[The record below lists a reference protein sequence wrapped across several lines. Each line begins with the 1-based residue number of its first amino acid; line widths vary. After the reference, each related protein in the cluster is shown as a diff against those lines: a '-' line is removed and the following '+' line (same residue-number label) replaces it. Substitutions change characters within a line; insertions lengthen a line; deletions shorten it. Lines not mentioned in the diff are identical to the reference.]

1 MSQWDSRIRDHAVWS
16 ELQQTGVSI
25 DRALERG
32 ITDAE
37 WVAGLERSRLV
48 IAAVGK
54 RLSSTDPQL
63 VPPGTLGQLNN
74 QLNAMRGQIDS
85 FTQNG
90 NGQHIINGNANADE
104 ILIYLGSIPGST
116 PSEDL
121 TVISEA
127 ASNFRK
133 VLEGYLQ
140 GALQTQREL
149 EAVSKTNFER
159 LTALEVALTNEQ
171 SRLSALLNDQQ
182 SQFSSMQDRRA
193 SEFSSA
199 HSENQA
205 KFIAALSEQQT
216 QFSAE
221 QDSRRTA
228 FSESQRE
235 SQEKVLALLTEYSEK
250 LKKHESEYS
259 EQRDL
264 LEEKHQEHVQLLTA
278 SYEGTAAGILKQI
291 EKHRSDVESLLGVI
305 GNLGVT
311 SGYLKVANHARMML
325 YIWQGVTVLALIGLI
340 IVAFKV
346 AFPSNTPEESYH
358 EKIAMLEKAVK
369 VASSEMASKDKTPP
383 ETIKSGQ
390 KAITA
395 DKGENAATPDI
406 SSKNKL
412 SPETTRPDEKSELRD
427 AAFYQGFATRAFL
440 SITFGIFAAYA
451 ARQASRFF
459 ETEQKNRRRALELE
473 ALGPF
478 IEPLD
483 KEQRDQFRLQIGER
497 SFAVPEKE
505 PPTHKDDDPVTALS
519 LLKPKELLDGVVN
532 IIKAAKS

>member
-1 MSQWDSRIRDHAVWS
+1 MSQWDTRIRDHAVWG

-37 WVAGLERSRLV
+37 WVSGLERSRLV

-54 RLSSTDPQL
+54 RLSSTDPLL
-63 VPPGTLGQLNN
+63 VPPGALGQLNN

-90 NGQHIINGNANADE
+90 NGQHIVNGNANADE
-104 ILIYLGSIPGST
+104 ILVYLGAIPGST

-121 TVISEA
+121 TLISEA

-159 LTALEVALTNEQ
+159 LTALEVALNQEQ

-193 SEFSSA
+193 SDFSSA
-199 HSENQA
+199 HAENQA

-221 QDSRRTA
+221 QDGRRNA

-235 SQEKVLALLTEYSEK
+235 NQEKVLALLTEYSEK
-250 LKKHESEYS
+250 LKKHDSDYS
-259 EQRDL
+259 AQRVA

-278 SYEGTAAGILKQI
+278 SYEGSAAGILKQI
-291 EKHRSDVESLLGVI
+291 EKHKSDVESLLGVI

-311 SGYLKVANHARMML
+311 SGYLKVANHARTML
-325 YIWQGVTVLALIGLI
+325 YVWQGITVCALIGLI
-340 IVAFKV
+340 VVAFMV
-346 AFPSNTPEESYH
+346 AFPPSKPVGSNH
-358 EKIAMLEKAVK
+358 EKVVMVEKGG
-369 VASSEMASKDKTPP
+369 KTAAP
-383 ETIKSGQ
+383 ETPNKGS
-390 KAITA
+390 AIP
-395 DKGENAATPDI
+395 DAA
-406 SSKNKL
+406 
-412 SPETTRPDEKSELRD
+412 RPDEKTELSD
-427 AAFYQGFATRAFL
+427 SAFYQGFATRAFL

-459 ETEQKNRRRALELE
+459 EIEQRNRRRALELE

-497 SFAVPEKE
+497 SFAVPDKD

-532 IIKAAKS
+532 VIKAAKS